1 MTDRA
6 ALAAALPRLAE
17 ARVLVVGDVMLDRY
31 VHGEAERLSPEA
43 PVPVLH
49 VSPAR
54 DREMLGGAGNVAR
67 NLAALGA
74 RCDFVSV
81 VGDDADGETVRGLAA
96 AERGVTEHLV
106 RVAKRITARKT
117 RFIAGG
123 QQLLRA
129 DREDRT
135 PIDAATEDR
144 LLAAIAAAAPG
155 AGAVLL
161 SDYGKGALTARIVAG
176 ALAAAGRRP
185 ALVDPKR
192 RDYAAYAGAYLVTPN
207 RKELAEA
214 AGLPTGTNAEVEA
227 AARHIQ
233 RQARIA
239 NVLGTRGPAGMTLV
253 EAGGAAHHIP
263 AEAREVF
270 DVSGAGDT
278 VIATVAAALAA
289 GLGLVDAVR
298 LANVAAGIV
307 VGKAGTAVAHPD
319 EIAAALHG
327 GKIASRE
334 RAALQAAAWRARGF
348 TVGFTNGCF
357 DLLHPGH
364 LHLIAEARAR
374 CDRLV
379 VALNSD
385 ASVRRQEKSRSGPAR
400 PAQDQAARASVLAAL
415 ADVDLVTVFD
425 EDTPLA
431 AIEAI
436 APDLLVKGA
445 DYAGQRIVGAEFVE
459 QRGGRVHLVPLLPG
473 HSTTATLKKLAG

>member
-17 ARVLVVGDVMLDRY
+17 ARVLVVGDAMLDRY

-49 VSPAR
+49 VSPDR

-74 RCDFVSV
+74 ACEFVAAI
-81 VGDDADGETVRGLAA
+81 GADADGETVRRLAA
-96 AERGVTEHLV
+96 AERGVSPHLV
-106 RVAKRITARKT
+106 SVPGRITARKT

-129 DREDRT
+129 DREDRA
-135 PIDAATEDR
+135 PMPPAAEAA
-144 LLAAIAAAAPG
+144 LAAAVAAAAPG
-155 AGAVLL
+155 AGVVVL
-161 SDYGKGALTARIVAG
+161 SDYGKGVLTPRIVAA
-176 ALAAAGRRP
+176 ALAAAGG
-185 ALVDPKR
+185 AKVLVDPKQ
-192 RDYAAYAGAYLVTPN
+192 RDYSAYAGAFLVTPN
-207 RKELAEA
+207 RKELSEA
-214 AGLPTGTNAEVEA
+214 SGLPTATDADMVA
-227 AARHIQ
+227 AARRVQ
-233 RQARIA
+233 GRARIA

-253 EAGGAAHHIP
+253 EADGRATHIP

-278 VIATVAAALAA
+278 VIAAVAAGLAA
-289 GLGLVDAVR
+289 GLALVDAVR

-327 GKIASRE
+327 GKTMTRDQ
-334 RAALQAAAWRARGF
+334 AARVAAAWRQRGLK
-348 TVGFTNGCF
+348 VGVANGCF

-364 LHLIAEARAR
+364 LHLIAAARAH

-379 VALNSD
+379 LALNSD
-385 ASVRRQEKSRSGPAR
+385 ASVGRLGKSGPKR
-400 PAQDQAARASVLAAL
+400 PIQDEATRAAVLAAL
-415 ADVDLVTVFD
+415 ADVDLVVVFD
-425 EDTPLA
+425 EDTPTAL
-431 AIEAI
+431 IEAV
-436 APDLLVKGA
+436 APDVLVKGE
-445 DYAGQRIVGAEFVE
+445 DYAEKDIAGGAFVRA
-459 QRGGRVHLVPLLPG
+459 RGGTVVRVPLLAG
-473 HSTTATLKKLAG
+473 HSTTATLQKLGR

>member
-17 ARVLVVGDVMLDRY
+17 ACILVVGDVMLDRY

-49 VSPAR
+49 VRPDR

-74 RCDFVSV
+74 ACEFVAAI
-81 VGDDADGETVRGLAA
+81 GDDTHGETVRRLAA
-96 AERGVTEHLV
+96 AERGVSPRLV
-106 RVAKRITARKT
+106 AVPGRTTALKT

-129 DREDRT
+129 DREERA
-135 PIDAATEDR
+135 PIPPSAESA
-144 LLAAIAAAAPG
+144 LAAAVAAAAPG
-155 AGAVLL
+155 AGAVVL
-161 SDYGKGALTARIVAG
+161 SDYGKGVLTPRIVA
-176 ALAAAGRRP
+176 AVLAAAGGRP
-185 ALVDPKR
+185 VLVDPKQ
-192 RDYAAYAGAYLVTPN
+192 RDYAAYAGAFLVTPN
-207 RKELAEA
+207 RKELHEA
-214 AGLPTGTNAEVEA
+214 AGLPTGTDDEVAA
-227 AARHIQ
+227 AARHVQ

-253 EAGGAAHHIP
+253 ESGGQATHIP

-278 VIATVAAALAA
+278 VIAAVAAGLAA
-289 GLGLVDAVR
+289 GLALVDAVR

-327 GKIASRE
+327 GKVMTRE
-334 RAALQAAAWRARGF
+334 QARRVAAAWRQRGLKI
-348 TVGFTNGCF
+348 GFANGCF

-364 LHLIAEARAR
+364 LHLIAAARAR

-379 VALNSD
+379 IGLNSD
-385 ASVRRQEKSRSGPAR
+385 ASVRRLAKAGPPR
-400 PAQDQAARASVLAAL
+400 PAQDEATRAAVLAAL

-431 AIEAI
+431 LIEAL
-436 APDLLVKGA
+436 APDLLVKGE
-445 DYAGQRIVGAEFVE
+445 DYAETDIVGADFVRR
-459 QRGGRVHLVPLLPG
+459 RGGEVLRVALLAG
-473 HSTTATLKKLAG
+473 HSTTATLQKLGR